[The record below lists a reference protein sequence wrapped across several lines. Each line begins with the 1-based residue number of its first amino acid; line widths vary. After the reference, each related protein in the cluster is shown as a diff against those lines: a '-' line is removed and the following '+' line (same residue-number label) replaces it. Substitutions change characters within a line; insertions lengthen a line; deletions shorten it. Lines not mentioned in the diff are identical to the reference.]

1 MKRRFNSMVSASTS
15 WSSPAGDF
23 CRQPLPCGVDIWRA
37 RLDLVPE
44 ETEALS
50 GVLSRE
56 EQNRAAR
63 FRYPVHRGRFI
74 ASHGILRNILSRYL
88 GQSPEKIRYSANAHG
103 KPHLIDS
110 NRGVDLRYNF
120 SHSQDMAVYAIAVD
134 REVGIDVEHPGRSGQ
149 TLEIAARFF
158 APVEAAAIGE
168 LPERLRKKAFFACW
182 TRKEAYLKAKGSGLS
197 APLDQFAVS
206 VHPEAPPA
214 LLHAKWNSSAHLKW
228 TLFDIDPGGGYMAA
242 VAVEGRVSTVRY
254 FDAAAA

>member
-1 MKRRFNSMVSASTS
+1 MVSASTS

-23 CRQPLPCGVDIWRA
+23 RVQSSPCGVDIWRA
-37 RLDLVPE
+37 QLDLVPA

-50 GVLSRE
+50 GMLSKD

-88 GQSPEKIRYSANAHG
+88 GQSPESIRYSANAYG

-110 NRGVDLRYNF
+110 NRGIDLRYNL
-120 SHSQDMAVYAIAVD
+120 SHAQDLALYAIAVD
-134 REVGIDVEHPGRSGQ
+134 REIGIDVEHSGRSCQ
-149 TLEIAARFF
+149 TLDIAARFF
-158 APVEAAAIGE
+158 APVEAAAIQE

-182 TRKEAYLKAKGSGLS
+182 TRKEAYLKARGSGLS

-206 VHPEAPPA
+206 VHPEEPPA
-214 LLHAKWNSSAHLKW
+214 LLYAAWNGKAQMKW
-228 TLFDIDPGGGYMAA
+228 TLFDVDPGGGYMAT

>member
-1 MKRRFNSMVSASTS
+1 MVSASTS

-23 CRQPLPCGVDIWRA
+23 CGQPPPGGVDIWRA
-37 RLDLVPE
+37 RLDLVPA

-50 GVLSRE
+50 GLLSKD

-88 GQSPEKIRYSANAHG
+88 GQSPESIRYSANAHG
-103 KPHLIDS
+103 KPYLRDLC
-110 NRGVDLRYNF
+110 RGTDFRFNL
-120 SHSQDMAVYAIAVD
+120 SHSQDMALYAIAVD
-134 REVGIDVEHPGRSGQ
+134 REVGIDVEHPGRSGK
-149 TLEIAARFF
+149 TLDIAARFF

-182 TRKEAYLKAKGSGLS
+182 TRKEAYLKARGSGLS

-214 LLHAKWNSSAHLKW
+214 LLYAAWNAEAPVEW
-228 TLFDIDPGGGYMAA
+228 TLFDVDPGGGYMAA
-242 VAVEGRVSTVRY
+242 VAVEGRVSTVRH
-254 FDAAAA
+254 FDAPVK